1 MRKSL
6 GRILQND
13 CGRLLNGEDDEEG
26 TREQRRSALY
36 DLFRFVFGTGY
47 LKHIG

>member
-1 MRKSL
+1 MAVGVCLMVK
-6 GRILQND
+6 
-13 CGRLLNGEDDEEG
+13 DEEEE

-36 DLFRFVFGTGY
+36 DLFRFAFGTGY